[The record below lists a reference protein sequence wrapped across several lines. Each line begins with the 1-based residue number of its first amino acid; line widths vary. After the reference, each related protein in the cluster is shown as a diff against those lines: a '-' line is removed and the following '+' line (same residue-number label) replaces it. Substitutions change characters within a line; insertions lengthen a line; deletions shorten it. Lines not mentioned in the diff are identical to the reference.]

1 MDAARPFLIELH
13 LAAKFQRQ
21 VAYLI
26 PTESKRVM
34 DDIEHRL
41 RNPKRSCLQGTK
53 PRKKKKNKR
62 FCFSL
67 KPRKEQIWSLFSRVR

>member
-1 MDAARPFLIELH
+1 MDAAARPFLIELH

-41 RNPKRSCLQGTK
+41 CNPKRSCLQGTK
-53 PRKKKKNKR
+53 PRKKKTIKG
-62 FCFSL
+62 FVSH
-67 KPRKEQIWSLFSRVR
+67 